1 MKTGYKNGFEN
12 ALGER
17 ENFDENNALPCNFF
31 GLNIRRGF
39 YLKDKEAL
47 SVGRETRPT
56 NLEHSPDFSAF
67 KSRELIFMT
76 LDHIDE

>member
-31 GLNIRRGF
+31 GLNIRRGI
-39 YLKDKEAL
+39 YLKDKAAL

-56 NLEHSPDFSAF
+56 AFGTPTRFFPVYNRGFTYPDN
-67 KSRELIFMT
+67 REK
-76 LDHIDE
+76 

>member
-1 MKTGYKNGFEN
+1 LKTGYKNGFEN

-56 NLEHSPDFSAF
+56 
-67 KSRELIFMT
+67 
-76 LDHIDE
+76 